1 MFLEQQITSA
11 YYSLMFSCVSG
22 WMLDNNHCLNSPNPN
37 PHTERDFADQTMT
50 CPIKRLINSQ
60 FRVSYS
66 YGLVVRMRVG
76 TSVVIILKC
85 RVAGVSV
92 SD

>member
-22 WMLDNNHCLNSPNPN
+22 WMLDNNHCLTSP
-37 PHTERDFADQTMT
+37 
-50 CPIKRLINSQ
+50 KRLINSQ